1 MIADT
6 PLVRN
11 LQNPR
16 YMEILLNG
24 QPTLEARFAQIE
36 VQTVRKELQQAQG
49 SLEKVPHKIRQLIA
63 LPAFP
68 EAISRLFR
76 KAA

>member
-1 MIADT
+1 MSDVR
-6 PLVRN
+6 PRN

-16 YMEILLNG
+16 YLEILLNG
-24 QPTLEARFAQIE
+24 QPTLEARFAQVE
-36 VQTVRKELQQAQG
+36 EETVRKELQEAQG
-49 SLEKVPHKIRQLIA
+49 PVEKVPPQIRQLVA